1 VVILWI
7 RHKRFA
13 EVALRDGHLYD
24 SVALAGT
31 REQRQELT
39 MFAYGFAL
47 LERMKAGLAVARGD
61 RKGLTAPEYG
71 LLVALIAA
79 AIIVALRSVATS
91 LSVMFSTVAGKL

>member
-1 VVILWI
+1 
-7 RHKRFA
+7 
-13 EVALRDGHLYD
+13 
-24 SVALAGT
+24 
-31 REQRQELT
+31 